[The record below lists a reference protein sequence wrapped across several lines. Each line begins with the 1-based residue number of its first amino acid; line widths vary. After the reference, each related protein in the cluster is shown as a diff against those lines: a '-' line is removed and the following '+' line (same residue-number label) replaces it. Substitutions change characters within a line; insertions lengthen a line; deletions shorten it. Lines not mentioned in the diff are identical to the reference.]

1 VGLYY
6 WEGALSEATPL
17 TLNLPDV
24 GLVEYQKNFIN
35 QAVCELR
42 FPALLEFETATPVQ
56 LQKPLRKDFPL
67 YERQEGVSIGL
78 EIAKKETK
86 HVFKSRKGDTL
97 VSFKTSA
104 IALEMKKYKNFG
116 EFVKQLELLLERSKE
131 LLDTDFFT
139 RVGLRYINEI
149 PIGEGNLGEW
159 IRPELVAPLIAGTY
173 GKVNRFFQ
181 EVRGS
186 TTTGQYSF
194 RHGFSGVDKIEKML
208 YTLDFDF
215 FDENVPFDS
224 VLSKVNDFNRESF
237 RFFCWTF
244 GPKTRELMGR
254 ETVIPE

>member
-1 VGLYY
+1 
-6 WEGALSEATPL
+6 LSEVTPL

-24 GLVEYQKNFIN
+24 GSVEYEKNFIN
-35 QAVCELR
+35 LAVCELR
-42 FPALLEFETATPVQ
+42 FPSLLEFETATPVQ
-56 LQKPLRKDFPL
+56 LQKRLRKDFPL

-78 EIAKKETK
+78 EIAKKEAK
-86 HVFKSRKGDTL
+86 HVFRSRKGDSL

-104 IALEMKKYKNFG
+104 IALEMKKYKNFP
-116 EFVKQLELLLERSKE
+116 EFRKQLELLLERSKE

-149 PIGEGNLGEW
+149 PIEGNLGDW

-173 GKVNRFFQ
+173 GKVSRFFQ

-194 RHGFSGVDKIEKML
+194 RHGFSGVEKTEKML
-208 YTLDFDF
+208 YALDFDF

-237 RFFCWTF
+237 RFFCWTI
-244 GPKTRELMGR
+244 GPKARELMGR
-254 ETVIPE
+254 ETVTKE